1 MTKSIRMT
9 VPRAGEN
16 VLAASRQMWLATLGA
31 ASVTREWAGKEAGP
45 VFRTLVA
52 EGASVES
59 KLVRRVGRRL
69 QENARRA
76 STLLRHA
83 RRGLESSAQTVAN
96 AAASLARRTMPRLK
110 LEVAVEAPRAPRSK
124 APAQPAAR
132 ARKAAKSAAAR
143 KTAKAP
149 AARKRRSARRVA
161 AK

>member
-69 QENARRA
+69 EENARRA

-110 LEVAVEAPRAPRSK
+110 LEVAVEGPRAPRAK
-124 APAQPAAR
+124 APAKPAAR
-132 ARKAAKSAAAR
+132 ARKAAKAPATR
-143 KTAKAP
+143 KTARAG
-149 AARKRRSARRVA
+149 KRRPARRVA
-161 AK
+161 A

>member
-31 ASVTREWAGKEAGP
+31 ASVTREWAGTEAGP

-69 QENARRA
+69 EENARRA

-110 LEVAVEAPRAPRSK
+110 FEVAVEAPRAPRSK